1 MKIAL
6 ITGGQPRFTPD
17 FVTLLSQIQ
26 GMESADI
33 YMNLWNS
40 DWAKDEDEAR
50 KKVEKILPDNFN
62 LAKIKLTD
70 QPSYEL
76 PTHTKLLPPPEP
88 ENIQWWYKRKIG
100 QMQSLS
106 MAFNLIDQ
114 EYDAVIRFRLDGRLD
129 RVINV
134 NEFDLVNND
143 MIMPEPRVGRE
154 DFPICDQFFIGTY
167 SGVKFLCDLVNDF
180 NKYVVLSDPNWDDN
194 THHGVWSLEHIIGA
208 YYLTNNK
215 QVGAGGFNTY
225 INTQGRSRYTD
236 KHYHHGITSDPT
248 S

>member
-40 DWAKDEDEAR
+40 NWAKDEIEAR
-50 KKVEKILPDNFN
+50 KKVEKILPPNFN
-62 LAKIKLTD
+62 LAKITLVD

-76 PTHTKLLPPPEP
+76 PPHTILLPAPEP

-100 QMQSLS
+100 QLQSLY
-106 MAFNLIDQ
+106 MAFKLIDQ
-114 EYDAVIRFRLDGRLD
+114 EYDEVIRFRLDGRLD
-129 RVINV
+129 RIINV

-143 MIMPEPRVGRE
+143 IIMPGPRMGRE

-167 SGVKFLCDLVNDF
+167 DGVKFFCDLVNDF
-180 NKYVVLSDPNWDDN
+180 NKYVVLSDPDWATNA
-194 THHGVWSLEHIIGA
+194 HGTWSLEHIIGT
-208 YYLTNNK
+208 YYLDNNK
-215 QVGAGGFNTY
+215 HVGIGEFNTY

-236 KHYHHGITSDPT
+236 KHYHHGITTDPT